1 MILLI
6 IAPNGFASAS
16 FDDSKNFKYLNKFP
30 FPPKKKKI
38 DENLIIQIVK

>member
-6 IAPNGFASAS
+6 TAPNGFDSAS
-16 FDDSKNFKYLNKFP
+16 FDDSK
-30 FPPKKKKI
+30 KKKKI